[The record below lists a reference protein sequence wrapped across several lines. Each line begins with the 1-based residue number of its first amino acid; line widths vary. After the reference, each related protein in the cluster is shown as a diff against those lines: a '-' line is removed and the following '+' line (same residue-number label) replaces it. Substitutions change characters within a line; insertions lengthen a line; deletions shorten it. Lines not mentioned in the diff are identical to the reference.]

1 MSCGRRGTP
10 TPREESRSAPD
21 AQSGPGRRLMSRTD
35 HCTRYGERSAWRT
48 TAAVSANR
56 NGTPEAR
63 MPEQPRYSSGDRS
76 GAALSAASAVS
87 DRAFVRST
95 FRCSFS
101 SFLRCRFNSFCR
113 FS

>member
-10 TPREESRSAPD
+10 TPRGESRRSAPD

-35 HCTRYGERSAWRT
+35 HCAGYG
-48 TAAVSANR
+48 
-56 NGTPEAR
+56 
-63 MPEQPRYSSGDRS
+63 EQPRYSSGDRS
-76 GAALSAASAVS
+76 GAALSAASVVS

-95 FRCSFS
+95 FRCNFS